1 MHRTAWMSLW
11 SSTNHSKIYFTVSL
25 LAFSIVYSACIY
37 GDPHIVTLDG
47 LKYTFNGKG
56 EFILIETEDGSFTM
70 QGRMEPAKTAN
81 NLNALGTVF
90 TAIVAI
96 QHETNTI
103 VQFEIRTKGVKVR
116 VDSEF
121 VDFDEMKEMKFD
133 NVMVEDRGNATVI
146 AAFSKGTS
154 IELKVENGIISVM
167 LVSLPINQKGKTRGL
182 MGNFNGD
189 PSDDLLPKGGSSPLP
204 SNSSMEDIHRLF
216 GMTCKLK
223 PLWHNHLH

>member
-1 MHRTAWMSLW
+1 M
-11 SSTNHSKIYFTVSL
+11 
-25 LAFSIVYSACIY
+25 
-37 GDPHIVTLDG
+37 TLDG

-103 VQFEIRTKGVKVR
+103 VQFEIRAKGVKVR
-116 VDSEF
+116 VDGEF
-121 VDFDEMKEMKFD
+121 IDFDEMKEMKFD

-154 IELKVENGIISVM
+154 IELKVENGIVSVM
-167 LVSLPINQKGKTRGL
+167 LVSLPVNQKGKTRGL

-204 SNSSMEDIHRLF
+204 SNSSMEDIHHLF

-223 PLWHNHLH
+223 PLQHNYLHYYNFIVLCMHMFRDHSKST